1 MLKLAL
7 LNVKGEKVKDINLN
21 ENIWGITP
29 NDSVL
34 HNAIILAQ
42 ASLRQG
48 TNSTKTRAEVSGGGR
63 KPHAQKGTGRAR
75 AGSTRAPHWTG
86 GGIIFGP
93 TPRDYGKKMNKKERR
108 LAIKSAYAYKFL
120 NKELIGLEN
129 LDLVDIK
136 TKDMVALLENLKVT
150 GKVLFAT
157 SNENEKA
164 ILSARNLK
172 NVEMMDVTKMSVLDI
187 TKCKY
192 LVIDEA
198 SLEKLEEVLL

>member
-7 LNVKGEKVKDINLN
+7 LNVKGEKVKDVNLN
-21 ENIWGITP
+21 EDIWGITP

-48 TNSTKTRAEVSGGGR
+48 TNSTKSRAEVSGGGK

-86 GGIIFGP
+86 GGIVFGP

-120 NKELIGLEN
+120 NKELIGLDTFDFEN
-129 LDLVDIK
+129 AK
-136 TKDMVALLENLKVT
+136 TKDMVTLLESLKTT
-150 GKVLFAT
+150 GKVLFAIG
-157 SNENEKA
+157 SEKENV

-172 NVEMMDVTKMSVLDI
+172 NVEIMDVTKMSVLDI